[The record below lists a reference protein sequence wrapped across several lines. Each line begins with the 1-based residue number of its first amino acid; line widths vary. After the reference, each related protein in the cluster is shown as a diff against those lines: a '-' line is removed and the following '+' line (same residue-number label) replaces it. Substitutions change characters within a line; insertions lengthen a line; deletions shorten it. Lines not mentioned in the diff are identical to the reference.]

1 MEQQTIREQLRSE
14 ELLRRD
20 ENAKTTD
27 FDKPVAIVRDGNTIM
42 IPPSMRPEKAVE
54 WVTKWATAENKIVTV
69 DQYIDGVPIDA
80 ANALMLAV
88 KHEFGVTELQS
99 TPGFFGDAPP
109 AFIAVPID
117 HLGNTTEVYVGRM
130 GLPGFENGWIHS
142 LPDDM
147 KLRVHGKIKQKDVPL
162 FNQLLGTARKFLA
175 TKSLYKG
182 RAITLDWSN
191 NKEDGDGN
199 EMVLPTFWDVSTE
212 KNLIIDR
219 VTEGLIDATI
229 WTPMRKMEWCKR
241 FKIPIKRGV
250 MLYGTYGTG
259 KTLCAGKTAQIAVE
273 NGFTFVYMKDL
284 SNLSKGIEF
293 VSKHY
298 MPAVLFIEDT
308 ERAFDD
314 PSRVQDLQNTMDG
327 IDSKDRDLIVIMTT
341 NHHEKVPT
349 GMLRPGRIDTLIHM
363 RAPDAETA
371 ARLVTLYAGELLDP
385 NSNMQLIGDAIAGN
399 IPAVIREIV
408 ERSKLFAIARSHVG
422 TPLTI
427 NHEDVVLAA
436 RGMLEHMEFL
446 RQGTKT
452 PPSAVEMFGTA
463 LGGEIAQGV
472 MLGIKS
478 IVDQSAMEREG
489 NSSVN
494 HHERLL
500 IPQD

>member
-1 MEQQTIREQLRSE
+1 MGELARREDAAQ
-14 ELLRRD
+14 
-20 ENAKTTD
+20 TTD
-27 FDKPVAIVRDGNTIM
+27 FDKPVDIVRDGNTIV
-42 IPPSMRPEKAVE
+42 IPPSIRPEKAVE

-69 DQYIDGVPIDA
+69 DQYVDGVPIDA
-80 ANALMLAV
+80 ANALMMAV
-88 KHEFGVTELQS
+88 KYEFGVTELKS
-99 TPGFFGDAPP
+99 TPGFWSDAPP
-109 AFIAVPID
+109 SFIAVPTD
-117 HLGNTTEVYVGRM
+117 HLGTTTEVYVGRM
-130 GLPGFENGWIHS
+130 GLPGFDKGWIHS
-142 LPDDM
+142 VPNEM
-147 KLRVHGKIKQKDVPL
+147 KLRVHGQIKQKDVPL
-162 FNQLLGTARKFLA
+162 FNQLMATARRFLA

-191 NKEDGDGN
+191 KKEDADEN

-212 KNLIIDR
+212 KPLIIDR
-219 VTEGLIDATI
+219 TTQGLIEATI
-229 WTPMRKMEWCKR
+229 WTPMRKMEHCKKY
-241 FKIPIKRGV
+241 KIPIKRGV

-259 KTLCAGKTAQIAVE
+259 KTLCAGKTAQIAVQ

-284 SNLSKGIEF
+284 ANLSKGIEF

-314 PSRVQDLQNTMDG
+314 PSKVQDLQNTLDG

-371 ARLVTLYAGELLDP
+371 ARLVTFYAGELLDT
-385 NSNMQLIGDAIAGN
+385 NSNMQLIGEAIAGN

-408 ERSKLFAIARSHVG
+408 ERSKLFAIARAEEG
-422 TPLTI
+422 GGMTI

-446 RQGTKT
+446 RAGTKT
-452 PPSAVEMFGTA
+452 PPSAVEMFGA
-463 LGGEIAQGV
+463 SLGGEIAQGV
-472 MLGIKS
+472 MLGIQR
-478 IVDQSAMEREG
+478 IVDASALERAGESS
-489 NSSVN
+489 NS
-494 HHERLL
+494 HERLL
-500 IPQD
+500 IPQS